1 MIIGRQHRQHLC
13 HCQLSHENVH
23 LFLLKSMMVASVMC
37 SPTILDLI
45 SGFACSWM
53 SQLFPSSLLS
63 LPDLLAAKQVPG
75 EDLGVGANKEVRL
88 LLHVA

>member
-63 LPDLLAAKQVPG
+63 LPDLLLSLPDLLAAKEPPG
-75 EDLGVGANKEVRL
+75 AYTTQLKTLE
-88 LLHVA
+88 